1 MLVGV
6 DSWYKQK
13 SYKRKV
19 NNKPMIKKLKLT
31 LLTLVSLLM
40 FSAPLAVPAIVHAD
54 DIATGLCKGASLSA
68 SDTQNCDTTNTDAT
82 DKINNIITIII
93 NAFSLVVGIASVI
106 MIIIGGLR
114 YIISG
119 GEAGNVTSAK
129 NTILYAI
136 IGLVVVALAQFIV
149 KFVLSKVAQGTQ

>member
-1 MLVGV
+1 
-6 DSWYKQK
+6 
-13 SYKRKV
+13 
-19 NNKPMIKKLKLT
+19 MIKKLKIT
-31 LLTLVSLLM
+31 LLTLVSLFM
-40 FSAPLAVPAIVHAD
+40 FAAPLAVPATVGAAAP
-54 DIATGLCKGASLSA
+54 DIQSGLCGGANLDA
-68 SDTQNCDTTNTDAT
+68 NDTTCDASTAGST
-82 DKINNIITIII
+82 DKINNIITVVI
-93 NAFSLVVGIASVI
+93 NAFSLIVGIASVI

-149 KFVLSKVAQGTQ
+149 KFVLAKVTQNP

>member
-1 MLVGV
+1 
-6 DSWYKQK
+6 
-13 SYKRKV
+13 
-19 NNKPMIKKLKLT
+19 MIKKLKLT

-40 FSAPLAVPAIVHAD
+40 FSAPLAVPAIASAAPAD
-54 DIATGLCKGASLSA
+54 IQSGLCSGANLNA
-68 SDTQNCDTTNTDAT
+68 NDTTCDVATDGAT
-82 DKINNIITIII
+82 DKINNIITVVI

-149 KFVLSKVAQGTQ
+149 KFVLAKVTAQP